1 MITAYCALHRLGHA
15 HSLEVWYGD
24 ELAGGV
30 YGVALG
36 RVFFGESMF
45 SRYTSASKHAL
56 FYLCQ
61 RLRAL
66 GVRVLDCQV
75 ESEHVLSLGAESI
88 PRSRFV
94 ELLESHCDETPPTP
108 AQWRA
113 PFA

>member
-1 MITAYCALHRLGHA
+1 
-15 HSLEVWYGD
+15 
-24 ELAGGV
+24 
-30 YGVALG
+30 
-36 RVFFGESMF
+36 
-45 SRYTSASKHAL
+45 
-56 FYLCQ
+56 
-61 RLRAL
+61 
-66 GVRVLDCQV
+66 VRVLDCQV